1 MTIRELIE
9 QLTKLANEHGDVLV
23 YVEDNEYGPC
33 DLAYVRYASEREGHT
48 PTNGVVIG

>member
-1 MTIRELIE
+1 MTLKELIE
-9 QLTKLANEHGDVLV
+9 LLQELHALHGDVLV

-33 DLAYVRYASEREGHT
+33 DLAYVRYASECEGHM